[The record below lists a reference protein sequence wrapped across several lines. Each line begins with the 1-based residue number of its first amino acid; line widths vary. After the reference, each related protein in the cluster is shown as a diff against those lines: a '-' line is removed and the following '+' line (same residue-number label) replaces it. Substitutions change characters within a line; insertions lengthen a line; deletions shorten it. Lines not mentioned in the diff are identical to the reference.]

1 MDERFDWATTG
12 ITPNGHHQLMHIY
25 RLSSDGEKSE
35 PLNLDQTQ
43 SKLLNACLRQLA
55 QNTSITWANA
65 RQAVL
70 RGFYATLIPSSR
82 ST

>member
-12 ITPNGHHQLMHIY
+12 VAPDGSQLMHIY

-35 PLNLDQTQ
+35 PLYLNQAQ

-55 QNTSITWANA
+55 QAASISWANA

>member
-12 ITPNGHHQLMHIY
+12 VAPDGSQLMHIY
-25 RLSSDGEKSE
+25 RLSPDGEKSE
-35 PLNLDQTQ
+35 PVCLDQTQ
-43 SKLLNACLRQLA
+43 SKLLNACLHQLA
-55 QNTSITWANA
+55 QDTSISWASA

-70 RGFYATLIPSSR
+70 RGFYATLISSSR